1 MCSWRT
7 SIKHFASPCQRIR
20 VGSTVGRRFV
30 STMKTCSKCK
40 RELDESRFWK
50 HTNKAGIYPSCKEC
64 EKRKSVEAMASD
76 PMCVRCKTVPHTPKS
91 YYCTDCSRAVQKKP
105 SRKWISRRTGLEWC
119 KVCESKPRLSYHHY
133 CRECKREYDNK
144 RRAKKWRDRYNT
156 RPKLQRATARGY
168 ATGLLQRGKIK
179 RKPCVF
185 CGAPGVAF
193 HHYDYL
199 PKTRN
204 FEDVCRACH
213 DDAHRFLKIMLTL
226 IKAGAIH
233 LPVA

>member
-105 SRKWISRRTGLEWC
+105 SRKWISRR
-119 KVCESKPRLSYHHY
+119 
-133 CRECKREYDNK
+133 
-144 RRAKKWRDRYNT
+144 
-156 RPKLQRATARGY
+156 
-168 ATGLLQRGKIK
+168 GKIK